1 MSKLQLS
8 LAVCNY
14 DRTRAILDGRVN
26 VDGCDIVATAL
37 EPEEAFHRAFKY
49 AEFDITELSL
59 SSYTLMTSRSASEYL
74 AIPAFVSRT
83 FRHGCI
89 FVRSDRGI
97 DAPAKL
103 AGKLV
108 GVPEYQITAN
118 VWIRGILADDYGLSP
133 SSVRW
138 RQGGL
143 EEGGRKERAELP
155 VSSNLDMATIPNDR
169 NLSEMLA
176 SGELDAIIGARAP
189 SCFLKGV
196 ANVVRLFPDYRAT
209 EVAYYKKTGIFP
221 IMHVM
226 GVRRTILERHPWVA
240 VNVYKAFIEA
250 KRLCMSELSQV
261 GHLYTSLPWAVAEY
275 DLTRSLMGNDY
286 WTYGVEQNSHVL
298 STFLRYHAEQG
309 LSPRR
314 LHHNELFAASTL
326 ELAKI

>member
-1 MSKLQLS
+1 MQKLQLS

-26 VDGCDIVATAL
+26 VDGCDIIATVV

-59 SSYTLMTSRSASEYL
+59 SSYTMMTSRSASEYL

-83 FRHGCI
+83 FRHGSI

-97 DAPAKL
+97 EAPAQL
-103 AGKLV
+103 AGKVV

-133 SSVRW
+133 SSIRW

-143 EEGGRKERAELP
+143 EEGGRKERTELRVLP
-155 VSSNLDMATIPNDR
+155 NIDFAMIPSDR

-189 SCFLKGV
+189 SCFLSGV
-196 ANVVRLFPDYRAT
+196 PHVVRLFPDYRAA
-209 EVAYYKKTGIFP
+209 EAAYYKKTRIFP
-221 IMHVM
+221 IMHVI
-226 GVRRTILERHPWVA
+226 GIRRTILERHPWVA
-240 VNVYKAFIEA
+240 VNVYKAFLEA
-250 KRLCMSELSQV
+250 KRLCMVELSQV
-261 GHLYTSLPWAVAEY
+261 GHLYISLPWAVAEY
-275 DLTRSLMGNDY
+275 DVTRTLMGNDF
-286 WTYGVEQNSHVL
+286 WSYGVEENSHVL
-298 STFLRYHAEQG
+298 STFLRYHADQG
-309 LSPRR
+309 LSPRP
-314 LHHNELFAASTL
+314 LNNNQLFAASTI
-326 ELAKI
+326 EMAKI